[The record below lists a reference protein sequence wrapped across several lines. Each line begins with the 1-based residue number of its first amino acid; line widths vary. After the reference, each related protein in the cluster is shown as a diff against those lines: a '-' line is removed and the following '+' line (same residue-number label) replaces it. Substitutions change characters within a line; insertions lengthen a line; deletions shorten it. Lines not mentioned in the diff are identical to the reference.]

1 MLSYLEE
8 SLKFQLSLGVDASFD
23 FITGRELNIQNLCI
37 NESDIKTIEENMAK
51 DIKHCKSVQTLEKD
65 KTINYDS
72 LPQEENNYNI
82 DEINTIDALVEKIQN
97 FNGCQLKRYSK
108 NDVIYDGKVN
118 SKIILI
124 GEAPGETEDIN
135 GIPFCGQSGK
145 LLRKA
150 LKFIDLSTD
159 NNLLITNCVYWRP
172 PMNRKPD
179 QDEINSCLP
188 FVYKMIEIV
197 DPELII
203 LCGATAISTLLQT
216 NKRVSDMVGNVE
228 KLPKNNL
235 LKNYK
240 EIKTYSIYHP
250 SYLLRNPSMKKVFW
264 QHLIK
269 LKTILQDNNI
279 AN

>member
-172 PMNRKPD
+172 PMNRK
-179 QDEINSCLP
+179 
-188 FVYKMIEIV
+188 MIEIV

-269 LKTILQDNNI
+269 LKTILKDNNI